1 MKMYIALSFHL
12 NGEILHLYPHLLA
25 LVLKPI
31 PLTWQQHDSIFME
44 FQIPSDTFQLQV
56 DQRQS
61 LRGRRGQG
69 RSEISPTLEGFRCH
83 IAHSCVVKTSS
94 SRGFPGGQVVK
105 TLCFHCRGASLI
117 SGWGIKIPHNRSKK
131 KKMSSI
137 PHFTISGCWVRD
149 VYLLEPAASKT
160 TLTRLLTVQ
169 SILPKGECVNARGY
183 LPGPLYLF
191 PLCHLRPWHFSVFL
205 NI

>member
-1 MKMYIALSFHL
+1 
-12 NGEILHLYPHLLA
+12 
-25 LVLKPI
+25 
-31 PLTWQQHDSIFME
+31 ME
-44 FQIPSDTFQLQV
+44 FQIPSDNFQLQV

-117 SGWGIKIPHNRSKK
+117 SGWGIKIPHNRLKK
-131 KKMSSI
+131 KKNELHPTFHHI
-137 PHFTISGCWVRD
+137 
-149 VYLLEPAASKT
+149 
-160 TLTRLLTVQ
+160 RLLSERCLSFGTSSFKDYTYQ
-169 SILPKGECVNARGY
+169 AAYCPKHPPKR
-183 LPGPLYLF
+183 
-191 PLCHLRPWHFSVFL
+191 
-205 NI
+205 